1 MKKFIAVFAVFAVF
15 GWSVSAWAQFKE
27 GLWEFSTK
35 VEIKGMP
42 QTMPATTFRQCVTKS
57 NPIPQSK
64 DKNYDCKITSQK
76 VSGDTISYT
85 LECKGDQGVMQTT
98 GKTKYTGNTMEGDS
112 TTVFKIKN
120 QPQMQM
126 ANKMKGKYI
135 GPCPK

>member
-1 MKKFIAVFAVFAVF
+1 MKKILAVFAVFALL
-15 GWSVSAWAQFKE
+15 GWSVSAWAQLKE
-27 GLWEFSTK
+27 GLWEFTTK

-42 QTMPATTFRQCVTKS
+42 KTMPATTFRQCVTKS
-57 NPIPQSK
+57 NPVPQNK

-76 VSGDTISYT
+76 FSGNTVSYAM
-85 LECKGDQGVMQTT
+85 ECKGSQGMMQTT
-98 GKTKYTGNTMEGDS
+98 GKTTYTGNTMEGDS
-112 TTVFKIKN
+112 TTVFKIKG